1 MTVKISPSQQV
12 AGIPVMEVRKFLRR
26 VHSDFR
32 TSWPEQVVQH
42 FNFTSRRA
50 RQFIHDLQA
59 EGLIEPSTHEFDK
72 DAYQLTDKG
81 RSLGRGSAA
90 KAIIRATGDK
100 ALKGLL
106 QRAKEVNASDDFL
119 CSVEAVVLFGSYL
132 KGEERPNDVDVAV
145 KLKRRL
151 PENLGTDEVA
161 RRMREHARKSNRQF
175 STYLEELQWPET
187 QVKLYLRKRVRCL
200 SFQAWDSFVRLA
212 KEPDFEYSILMGER
226 VRLLE
231 EIARQ
236 KT

>member
-1 MTVKISPSQQV
+1 MLKWMRLAETASVHAEREGVVTVKISPSQQV

-132 KGEERPNDVDVAV
+132 KGEERPNDVDVAM
-145 KLKRRL
+145 KLKI
-151 PENLGTDEVA
+151 
-161 RRMREHARKSNRQF
+161 
-175 STYLEELQWPET
+175 
-187 QVKLYLRKRVRCL
+187 C
-200 SFQAWDSFVRLA
+200 
-212 KEPDFEYSILMGER
+212 
-226 VRLLE
+226 LLE
-231 EIARQ
+231 NWH
-236 KT
+236 